1 MRGSSYSISVLLPI
15 LNSILGLTGSQIQR
29 PSQIFAE
36 KEHFRW
42 ETMENYGTVNG
53 MWNLHFLKVKNAE
66 SNKNEFLSRPVSR
79 ENRIWKWIPNPFR
92 RSQKSVRKG
101 EETVPTRLKRFYT
114 NIYSSR
120 RILKIWPEIGIFEA
134 FSILNI
140 LKTKRKSWFDFPH
153 ALKPFNFGWANR
165 PAGGVRETFYD
176 GTCSVATRVT
186 NL

>member
-1 MRGSSYSISVLLPI
+1 MR
-15 LNSILGLTGSQIQR
+15 NSI
-29 PSQIFAE
+29 FD
-36 KEHFRW
+36 
-42 ETMENYGTVNG
+42 YGTVNG

-79 ENRIWKWIPNPFR
+79 ENWIWKWIPNPFW

-120 RILKIWPEIGIFEA
+120 RILKIWPEVGRKLEFLKA
-134 FSILNI
+134 FSILNT

-153 ALKPFNFGWANR
+153 ALKPFNFLDRITSRWRMSEFLWWNLFGGDSGYKLATIVTKGW
-165 PAGGVRETFYD
+165 
-176 GTCSVATRVT
+176 
-186 NL
+186 